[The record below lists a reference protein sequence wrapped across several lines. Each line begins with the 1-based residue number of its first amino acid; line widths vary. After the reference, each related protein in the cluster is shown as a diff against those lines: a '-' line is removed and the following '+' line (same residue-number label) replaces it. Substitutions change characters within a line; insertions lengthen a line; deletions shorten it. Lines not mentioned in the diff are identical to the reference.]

1 MKFALTSE
9 PHARSV
15 RADECGTTT
24 STHSVSLALTDSLD
38 SGARRVRDTTRQQP
52 GYYRDRTNNRER
64 AELKNADF
72 RRNSELVSA
81 RTELPEQSEFASGHS
96 IQW

>member
-1 MKFALTSE
+1 MIFRLDASRGHLVSILATSLTLFIWE
-9 PHARSV
+9 L
-15 RADECGTTT
+15 
-24 STHSVSLALTDSLD
+24 SLMLE
-38 SGARRVRDTTRQQP
+38 
-52 GYYRDRTNNRER
+52 ER
-64 AELKNADF
+64 AELENADF